1 MIRSILM
8 VWALWSFNSFHPLKS
23 VRPLYLHR
31 TSVVPSVT
39 ATFAG
44 NMIGPIKPAEFA
56 ASV

>member
-1 MIRSILM
+1 M
-8 VWALWSFNSFHPLKS
+8 VWAFWPLNPLHPFRP
-23 VRPLYLHR
+23 VRPLHLHR
-31 TSVVPSVT
+31 TSVVSSVT